1 MTWLTAHFRTVFLSF
16 SLLLLVA
23 ACDSAED
30 RAEKHYQSGLE
41 LVESEPEKAILE
53 FRNAVRLN
61 ENHVGSHYQLGL
73 LMELQNNLPEAYRR
87 FTKVIDIQ
95 PEHVDARIKV
105 ARLLMVDNAA
115 DRAATEIDIILR
127 LEDNRAEVY
136 ALLAAIKL
144 NENDLPAA
152 REALDKSLALDPD
165 DADAAVGESSYFFR
179 TGQHAKA
186 LARVNGALEQSPRA
200 VALHLTKL
208 QTLERL
214 GQMEELGEHLQ
225 VMVDTFPDA
234 VRFRQA
240 FVNWAIRME
249 RNEIAER
256 ELRVLIDL
264 QPDRDAPVTD
274 LIRFIRRERGDGDAR
289 VELVKLID
297 AAEDPRS
304 LQLLL
309 AKYDVEIGDRERA
322 IEDLTA
328 IIADDPK
335 GSNQARMELARL
347 YYEDQNTEAADRLV
361 EAALTEDGRDVEAL
375 ALLGARQIDT
385 DRLEQATQTIRKGLN
400 EAPSNVRLLQ
410 LAARAQEL
418 SGNLD
423 LANDRF
429 AAAMRASDFQV
440 EVVERY
446 VQFLIR
452 LGRFTAAET
461 VLSDAVRRKQGDRD
475 LLDLLG
481 FTRIRLED
489 WLGAEAAAEELR
501 QYDPERAQ
509 QLLAAILLGQE
520 KFEEGANV
528 LRDLP
533 SDERRRA
540 ASIAALMQ
548 TYLRDGDLG
557 EATAFLD
564 DLLVE
569 DPDDLQA
576 LGLRGNL
583 YIIEEKYDEAEANY
597 RRILDIDPGNGGA
610 HSALARLYAVKGD
623 AEGSENALMAGLEAS
638 PTSIVL
644 LSRLAQLR
652 EVQGRFDDAIEVY
665 EELYKRVPDSL
676 LVANNLASLL
686 SDHHADDRVAV
697 ERAYTIASRLRPSEL
712 PHYRDTY
719 GWTRYLKGEYEEAL
733 EKIAPVIEALPTNPW
748 VHYHLGMIYLAMDRD
763 EDAKPHLEQA
773 LTFSEGSAFPP
784 RDEIAEK
791 LREL

>member
-1 MTWLTAHFRTVFLSF
+1 MTWLISPFRTVFVTF

-41 LVESEPEKAILE
+41 LAEAEPEKAMLE
-53 FRNAVRLN
+53 FRNAVKLS
-61 ENHVGSHYQLGL
+61 ENHVGAHFQLGI
-73 LMELQNNLPEAYRR
+73 LMEDQNNLPEAYRR
-87 FTKVIDIQ
+87 FSKVVDIE

-115 DRAATEIDIILR
+115 DRAANEIDIILR
-127 LEDNRAEVY
+127 LDDGRSEVY

-152 REALDKSLALDPD
+152 REALDKSLELDPND
-165 DADAAVGESSYFFR
+165 PDAAVGESSYFFR

-186 LARVNGALEQSPRA
+186 LARVNGALEQTPRA

-208 QTLERL
+208 QTLERMGEMEDL
-214 GQMEELGEHLQ
+214 GDHLQ

-234 VRFRQA
+234 IRFRQA
-240 FVNWAIRME
+240 YVNWAVRME
-249 RNEIAER
+249 RPEVAEQQ
-256 ELRVLIDL
+256 LRVLVDL
-264 QPDRDAPVTD
+264 QPDRDPPVTD
-274 LIRFIRRERGDGDAR
+274 LIRFIRSERGDGDAR
-289 VELVKLID
+289 VALVELIEKS
-297 AAEDPRS
+297 EDPER
-304 LQLLL
+304 LRLLL

-328 IIADDPK
+328 MIAEDPR
-335 GSNQARMELARL
+335 GANRARMELARL
-347 YYEDQNTEAADRLV
+347 YYTDQNMEAADQLV
-361 EAALTEDGRDVEAL
+361 EGALKEDGRDVDAL
-375 ALLGARQIDT
+375 ALLAARQIDN
-385 DRLEQATQTIRKGLN
+385 DQLEIATQTIRKGLN

-423 LANDRF
+423 LANDRL
-429 AAAMRASDFQV
+429 AAAMRASDYDV
-440 EVVERY
+440 DVVERY

-452 LGRFTAAET
+452 LGRFTSAET
-461 VLSDAVRRKQGDRD
+461 VLSDAVRRKPGDRD

-489 WLGAEAAAEELR
+489 WIGAEAAAEELR
-501 QYDPERAQ
+501 QYDAERAQ
-509 QLLAAILLGQE
+509 QLFAAILLGQE
-520 KFEEGANV
+520 KFDEGADL
-528 LRDLP
+528 LRNLP
-533 SDERRRA
+533 EDERRRA

-548 TYLRDGDLG
+548 TYLRDGELEEG
-557 EATAFLD
+557 ITFLD
-564 DLLVE
+564 DLLTDNPE
-569 DPDDLQA
+569 DLQA
-576 LGLRGNL
+576 LGLRGNI

-597 RRILDIDPGNGGA
+597 RRILEIDPGNGGA
-610 HSALARLYAVKGD
+610 HSALSRLFAITGD
-623 AEGSENALMAGLEAS
+623 AEKSEGALMAGLEAS
-638 PTSIVL
+638 PNSIVL

-686 SDHHADDRVAV
+686 SDHHADDRLAV

-712 PHYRDTY
+712 PQYRDTY

-748 VHYHLGMIYLAMDRD
+748 VHYHLGMIYLALERKD
-763 EDAKPHLEQA
+763 DAKSHLEQA
-773 LTFSEGSAFPP
+773 HT
-784 RDEIAEK
+784 
-791 LREL
+791 